1 MKSLKIWL
9 VICVVCL
16 LTLASGQNPIK
27 QDTTKCEVVIKEQ
40 RIQMDQMKIQFAKLD
55 SVMKARNI
63 KIDTT
68 KHK

>member
-1 MKSLKIWL
+1 M
-9 VICVVCL
+9 VICVVFL

-27 QDTTKCEVVIKEQ
+27 QDTTKVEVVMKEQ
-40 RIQMDQMKIQFAKLD
+40 RVQMKQMKVQFAKLD

-68 KHK
+68 KNK